1 MNRAQRRLCL
11 SIVRS
16 LAAHPAARPFRAP
29 VNLEEFPTY
38 LEVIDDPMD
47 LGTIETRLRGSEY
60 RSVREFKRDMALI
73 WENCYAFA
81 GAGSWAAVLAN
92 HVKALFERKMLK
104 MSTTNLEGWLS
115 KASELK
121 DELNKSMENPPSDV
135 AKRAPLEM
143 LARKEL
149 QPFTPQEFE
158 DLFRAAST
166 LSEEDRV
173 KAMKDLGNAKGP
185 VELTLLPLD
194 KLHEVRKF
202 VTEKTPQ
209 VKKRAMMGFATVA
222 NHDM

>member
-16 LAAHPAARPFRAP
+16 ISEHPAARPFRNP

-38 LEVIDDPMD
+38 LQIIDDPMD
-47 LGTIETRLRGSEY
+47 LSTIESRLRDREY
-60 RSVREFKRDMALI
+60 RSVREFKRDMSLI

-81 GAGSWAAVLAN
+81 GAGSWTAVLAN
-92 HVKALFERKMLK
+92 HVKGLFDKKMLK

-121 DELNKSMENPPSDV
+121 DELNKSMENPPEGV
-135 AKRAPLEM
+135 ARRAPLEM
-143 LARKEL
+143 LGRKDL
-149 QPFTPQEFE
+149 KPFTPQDFD
-158 DLFRAAST
+158 DLFREASALPEEARAEA
-166 LSEEDRV
+166 LSS
-173 KAMKDLGNAKGP
+173 LGNAKTA
-185 VELTLLPLD
+185 VDLTVLPLD
-194 KLHEVRKF
+194 KLHEVRRF

-209 VKKRAMMGFATVA
+209 GKKRAMMGFAAMA